1 MRPAG
6 FVLATAGT
14 RVKPHPPNDH
24 RPTAVLI
31 PAWLWALFTVIA
43 AAAQTARNA
52 MQRDLTA
59 TVGTA
64 GATYVRF
71 LFGLPFALLFLLVQ
85 LAVIDAPFPVPGPKA
100 LAWAFLG
107 AVTQTL
113 ATGLMLMAMQA
124 RSFVVTI
131 AYTKTEPVLIAI
143 FSILFLGEVPSPLV
157 AIAIVVATSGVLL
170 MSLPSR
176 AKGADASAG
185 FRPALIGLAS
195 GACFGLSATGY
206 RGTVLALASPS
217 FVLSA
222 TATLVLGLA
231 IQCVMIL
238 TWLVLRDRKLL
249 MKILQ
254 AWRPSLL
261 AGFMGA
267 LASQFWFLG
276 FAITSATKV
285 RTLAL
290 VEVPMAQIVSRRV
303 FKQGMSRT
311 EIAGMALIV
320 LGVILLVNG

>member
-1 MRPAG
+1 
-6 FVLATAGT
+6 
-14 RVKPHPPNDH
+14 
-24 RPTAVLI
+24 VLI
-31 PAWLWALFTVIA
+31 PVWLWAVFTIIA
-43 AAAQTARNA
+43 SAAQTARNA

-71 LFGLPFALLFLLVQ
+71 LFGFPFALLFLLVQ
-85 LAVIDAPFPVPGPKA
+85 RIVLDVPFPVPDARA
-100 LAWAFLG
+100 LGWAFVG
-107 AVTQTL
+107 AVMQTI
-113 ATGLMLMAMQA
+113 ATALMLTAMQA

-143 FSILFLGEVPSPLV
+143 FSIVFLHETPTPLV
-157 AIAIVVATSGVLL
+157 ALAILVATAGVLL
-170 MSLPSR
+170 MSLPRRS
-176 AKGADASAG
+176 ADGESAG
-185 FRPALIGLAS
+185 FKPALIGLAS

-206 RGTVLALASPS
+206 RGAVLALPS
-217 FVLSA
+217 TSFIMTA
-222 TATLVLGLA
+222 TTTLVLGLA

-238 TWLVLRDRKLL
+238 GWLGLRDRKLL
-249 MKILQ
+249 AKILR

-267 LASQFWFLG
+267 LASQFWFLA

-290 VEVPMAQIVSRRV
+290 VEVPMAQIVSRRI
-303 FKQGMSRT
+303 FKQGMSAP
-311 EIAGMALIV
+311 EIAGMALII